1 MILSHKIALD
11 PTYKQREYF
20 ARAAGTA
27 RFVWNLALARW
38 KELYLAGKQPS
49 AAMLKAE
56 FNTTKYELYPWLG
69 GIHRDAHA
77 EPFMNLGK
85 AFTAFFKG
93 TAKYPRFKSK
103 KRSRD
108 SFYVANDKFR
118 TDGKRIRLPVIG
130 LVRMRESL
138 RFVGKIT
145 GAVVSRECGRWS
157 VAIQVDVGDYSR
169 PRVAN
174 GAVGIDLGL
183 TTFAMLSDGTTVV
196 APKPLRHS
204 LRRLRIRQRSLS
216 RRGVG
221 SSNREKQRRVVAK
234 THARITNIRCDFVQ
248 KFTTRVCRENQAIGV
263 ESLNVAGM
271 VRNRKLSRAISDVA
285 WGETLRQF
293 DYKAVIFG
301 CALRVADRFEPSS
314 KRCHVC
320 GLVKKSLALSERTF
334 TCDGCGSV
342 CDRDLNAALNLVPL
356 ADGNLR
362 LGRLP
367 AAAVAEPGTT
377 PRAQAL
383 VLTK

>member
-1 MILSHKIALD
+1 MIISHKIARD
-11 PTYKQREYF
+11 PTYKQRDYF

-38 KELYLAGKQPS
+38 KELYAAGQNPN
-49 AAMLKAE
+49 AATLKAE
-56 FNTTKYELYPWLG
+56 FNATKYERFPWLG

-85 AFTAFFKG
+85 AFAAFFKG
-93 TAKYPRFKSK
+93 TAKYPRFKAK

-130 LVRMRESL
+130 WVRMRESL

-145 GAVVSRECGRWS
+145 GAVVNRECDRWS
-157 VAIQVDVGDYSR
+157 VAIQVDVGDYR
-169 PRVAN
+169 RTRTGN
-174 GAVGIDLGL
+174 GSIGIDLGL
-183 TTFAMLSDGTTVV
+183 TKFATLSTGEQVI
-196 APKPLRHS
+196 APKPLKHA

-216 RRGVG
+216 RRKPG
-221 SSNREKQRRVVAK
+221 SSNREKQWRMVAR
-234 THARITNIRCDFVQ
+234 THARIANIRRDFIQ
-248 KFTTRVCRENQAIGV
+248 KFTTRTCRENQAIGV

-271 VRNRKLSRAISDVA
+271 IQNRKLSRAISDVA

-293 DYKAVIFG
+293 DYKAVIFE
-301 CALRVADRFEPSS
+301 CELAVAAPFEPSS

-320 GLVKKSLALSERTF
+320 GIAKKTLALSDRTF

-342 CDRDLNAALNLVPL
+342 CDRDLNAALNLVPS
-356 ADGNLR
+356 ADGKLR
-362 LGRLP
+362 LGRSP
-367 AAAVAEPGTT
+367 VAAVAEPETT
-377 PRAQAL
+377 PRADSL
-383 VLTK
+383 LLTK